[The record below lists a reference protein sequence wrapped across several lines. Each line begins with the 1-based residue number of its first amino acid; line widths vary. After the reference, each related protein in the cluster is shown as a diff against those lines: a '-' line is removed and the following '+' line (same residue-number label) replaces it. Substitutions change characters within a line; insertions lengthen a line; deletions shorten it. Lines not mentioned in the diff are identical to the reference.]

1 MVVSCL
7 NIYQENTLTVDHQW
21 IRQDNGSKV
30 ALWMYKQMAWRG
42 LGNLQAPPCLPIR
55 LIHSA
60 L

>member
-7 NIYQENTLTVDHQW
+7 NTYQENTITLARDGS
-21 IRQDNGSKV
+21 DNGCKV
-30 ALWMYKQMAWRG
+30 ALWTYKQMAQHG
-42 LGNLQAPPCLPIR
+42 LGNLQAPPCLPII